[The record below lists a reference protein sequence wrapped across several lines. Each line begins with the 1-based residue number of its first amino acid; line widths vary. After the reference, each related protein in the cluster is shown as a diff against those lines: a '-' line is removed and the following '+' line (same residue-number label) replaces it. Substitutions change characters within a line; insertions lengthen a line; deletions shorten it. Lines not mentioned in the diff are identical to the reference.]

1 MLRHKEQTNGSSQG
15 AAASFRPGVP
25 PLFFWQMCTLGVL
38 IGVISAR
45 HCLAGCAAAAI
56 LLWLCPA
63 PGKDSLKQAC
73 SPPAARQCYLE
84 PASARRFVLV
94 LCMIAGFV
102 HMRHAEPEYPVDIPA
117 WFKSGE
123 RVEIRGQVASVAG
136 LPDRRLRI
144 LLENVRPAADASLPP
159 LPGRVNFSWDQAR
172 LPGTPRPLPGQYLI
186 VTSRIRPVS
195 SFTNINAGEKGSDIA
210 AYWAAKDVWFNAW
223 AMSRPGREQPV
234 KVDGKPDPGPK
245 LRELLR
251 SAFVRNLGEAA
262 PLPSST
268 NEENRNEAG
277 SSRFM
282 TQGQAMLPALLFGD
296 RYALNSST
304 LNLFTRA
311 SLVHSLALSGQ
322 HLALALLIAAGCAA
336 FTSKLHPC
344 LFLYLP
350 RRKLIFTLGLPLAL
364 LYLWLGDAPPSLI
377 RAAIMLFAGAAL
389 WLNGRV
395 LTALDALFFAGL
407 CFLAVHPA
415 AVFDLSVRLS
425 MLSVAGIVLATPLLR
440 AVPFHSHGLRAS
452 AQMLIVSLAAQLA
465 ALPVVLHAFGRVS
478 LCFILNLVWLPVLG
492 VVVLPLAVLGCA
504 LLPLADGREALH
516 VLLSGAALP
525 GDLLLDLL
533 KHMDSSGLL
542 AVAQGLKPSGLSI
555 LGFACALPALACAAG
570 NSGTFSACRKLL
582 LCGVLLLPVGLWQRS
597 GETLL
602 ARHEQRIELRMLDVG
617 QGQALVLEYPA
628 PSGIGRILLDGG
640 GSLSPRFDTGR
651 DIVAHALTF
660 NRAPR
665 LEAVMASH
673 ADMDH
678 IRGLIAVTNSF
689 HIGTLYHSALP
700 GAFDK
705 GDGPRLV
712 QAARRRGIFE
722 SLLQRGDII
731 PLSDDLSLE
740 VLHPPARGRFSDN
753 NSSLVIRLV
762 RNGQGLALLCG
773 DAERSALKQILR
785 SGLPVQAYALVVPHH
800 GSLTGFLPEFY
811 DAVAPEVALISC
823 GAYNNFNFPHPGI
836 VTALTERGIAV
847 FNTAERG
854 EMRLIWTKKNAAP
867 VPRFGKTGE
876 K

>member
-1 MLRHKEQTNGSSQG
+1 MSREGGQRKLSSQG
-15 AAASFRPGVP
+15 SASSFRTGVP
-25 PLFFWQMCTLGVL
+25 PLFFRQICTLAVL

-45 HCLAGCAAAAI
+45 HCLAGCAAGAI

-63 PGKDSLKQAC
+63 AGRPFQVKPVL
-73 SPPAARQCYLE
+73 
-84 PASARRFVLV
+84 ARRVVLL
-94 LCMIAGFV
+94 LCMIAGFA
-102 HMRHAEPEYPVDIPA
+102 HMRHAEPEYPMDIPA
-117 WFKSGE
+117 WFRSGE
-123 RVEIRGQVASVAG
+123 RVEIRGQVASVTG

-144 LLENVRPAADASLPP
+144 LLEDVRPAADASLPP
-159 LPGRVNFSWDQAR
+159 LPGKVHFAWDQTR
-172 LPGTPRPLPGQYLI
+172 LPGTPRPIPGQYLI

-195 SFTNINAGEKGSDIA
+195 SFSNINAGERGNDLA

-223 AMSRPGREQPV
+223 AMSRPGRELPV
-234 KVDGKPDPGPK
+234 TLDGAPDSGPK
-245 LRELLR
+245 LREQLR

-262 PLPSST
+262 PLSFTT
-268 NEENRNEAG
+268 NRDDRDETD

-304 LNLFTRA
+304 LDLFTRA

-336 FTSKLHPC
+336 FTGKLRPC

-350 RRKLIFTLGLPLAL
+350 RRKLMFALGLPLAL
-364 LYLWLGDAPPSLI
+364 IYLWLGDAPPSLI

-389 WLNGRV
+389 WLKGKV
-395 LTALDALFFAGL
+395 FTPLDALFFAGL
-407 CFLAVHPA
+407 CFLIVHPA
-415 AVFDLSVRLS
+415 SAFDLSARLS
-425 MLSVAGIVLATPLLR
+425 MLSVAGIILAAPLLR
-440 AVPFHSHGLRAS
+440 AVPFRSRVPRAV
-452 AQMLIVSLAAQLA
+452 AQMILASLAAQIA
-465 ALPVVLHAFGRVS
+465 TLPVVLHSFGRVG
-478 LCFILNLVWLPVLG
+478 LCFMLNLIWLPVLG
-492 VVVLPLAVLGCA
+492 FAVLPLAVLGCA
-504 LLPLADGREALH
+504 LLPFADGREALH

-533 KHMDSSGLL
+533 MHMEASGLL
-542 AVAQGLKPSGLSI
+542 AVAQCLKPSGLSMI
-555 LGFACALPALACAAG
+555 GFACAAALACAAG
-570 NSGTFSACRKLL
+570 SKGTLSVCRKLL
-582 LCGVLLLPVGLWQRS
+582 ICGVLLIPAGLWQRS

-660 NRAPR
+660 NRAPQ

-689 HIGTLYHSALP
+689 HVGTLYHSALP
-700 GAFDK
+700 GAFGK

-712 QAARRRGIFE
+712 DAARRRGIFE

-731 PLSDDLSLE
+731 PLSEDLSLE
-740 VLHPPARGRFSDN
+740 VLHPPAQGRFSN
-753 NSSLVIRLV
+753 NNGSLVIRLV
-762 RNGQGLALLCG
+762 RNGEGLALLCG

-785 SGLPVQAYALVVPHH
+785 SGLPLQAYALVVPHH
-800 GSLTGFLPEFY
+800 GSLSGLLPEFY
-811 DAVAPEVALISC
+811 DAVAPEVALVSC
-823 GAYNNFNFPHPGI
+823 GAYNNFSFPHPDI
-836 VTALTERGIAV
+836 LAALTERGIAV
-847 FNTAERG
+847 FTTAECG
-854 EMRLIWTKKNAAP
+854 EVRLSWTKKNTAP
-867 VPRFGKTGE
+867 NLRFGRAEE